1 MAASAAVE
9 MEAGGRGGKDGG
21 GRDVDKWLREPA
33 LQRER
38 LPCSSAASQIADFEV
53 THNCGKKASIF
64 RHWNMGSIIYS
75 IVYNQHVRGEKRE
88 KITQNH
94 NTQSDTVFSSFSFT
108 FNPAFAHRERI

>member
-1 MAASAAVE
+1 MAASATVE

-64 RHWNMGSIIYS
+64 RH
-75 IVYNQHVRGEKRE
+75 
-88 KITQNH
+88 
-94 NTQSDTVFSSFSFT
+94 
-108 FNPAFAHRERI
+108 

>member
-64 RHWNMGSIIYS
+64 RYWNMGSGECPESIINMY
-75 IVYNQHVRGEKRE
+75 VGKRGRK
-88 KITQNH
+88 
-94 NTQSDTVFSSFSFT
+94 
-108 FNPAFAHRERI
+108 